1 MKLKLSPGVCLYN
14 GSKLLVLL
22 FVLTAAP
29 KVVNFS
35 TVWWVPVPQVFSA
48 RSLFAFLFTRVH
60 IRIIRDL
67 VQTTQGHDCSVVCWV
82 FSFFFWGC
90 VCVCVM

>member
-1 MKLKLSPGVCLYN
+1 MTLKLAPVVCLYN

-29 KVVNFS
+29 KVVNCS
-35 TVWWVPVPQVFSA
+35 TVWWVPVPQAFSA

-67 VQTTQGHDCSVVCWV
+67 VQTTQGHDYSVVCWG
-82 FSFFFWGC
+82 FFLFFFGGGG
-90 VCVCVM
+90 VCVM